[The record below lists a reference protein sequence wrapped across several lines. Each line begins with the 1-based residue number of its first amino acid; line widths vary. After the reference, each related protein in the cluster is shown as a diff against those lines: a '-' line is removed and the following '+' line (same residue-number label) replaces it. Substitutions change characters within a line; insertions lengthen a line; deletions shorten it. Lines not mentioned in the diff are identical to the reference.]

1 MKCHTNVLL
10 SISLNEL
17 KLKLISSTIL
27 VHLYVYPSCLK
38 ILQMKSIYIYMY
50 VNPVHRGKTPWKE
63 WQKSSDNEVNKS
75 LYFIL
80 MRTNYEIQQHK

>member
-1 MKCHTNVLL
+1 
-10 SISLNEL
+10 
-17 KLKLISSTIL
+17 
-27 VHLYVYPSCLK
+27 
-38 ILQMKSIYIYMY
+38 MKSIYMYMY

-63 WQKSSDNEVNKS
+63 WQKSSDNELNKS